1 MPERADEPPSIS
13 DEPVWADDDDG
24 LPMVAAFVV
33 VSAVLVVGFTL
44 GVIITTVVM

>member
-1 MPERADEPPSIS
+1 MGDEPPSIN
-13 DEPVWADDDDG
+13 DEPVWADDIDNG